1 MFNEFKQFLLRGN
14 VVEMGVG
21 VVMGVAFKSVVDG
34 LVKDMI
40 TPMIAAVAGEADFSA
55 LLFTL
60 NGSQFLY
67 GHLINVVVSF
77 LITAVV
83 VFYLVV
89 KPMNHFMVR
98 YRDEEVPTAP
108 TMHKCSF
115 CRQEIAI
122 AATRCPF
129 CTSEVATAA

>member
-1 MFNEFKQFLLRGN
+1 MFDEFKQFLLRGN
-14 VVEMGVG
+14 VIEMGVG

-34 LVKDMI
+34 LVKGLI
-40 TPMIAAVAGEADFSA
+40 TPLIAAIAGQADFSELA
-55 LLFTL
+55 FTL

-67 GHLINVVVSF
+67 GQLINAVISF

-83 VFYLVV
+83 VFYVII

-98 YRDEEVPTAP
+98 YRDEEVPTVP
-108 TMHKCSF
+108 TMHKCPF

-129 CTSEVATAA
+129 CTSEVAAAA